1 METVDCDSEE
11 IWDVCCFAEIVC
23 SGLKFFVAFL
33 GIFLRDVLEI
43 DEDSLR
49 PLCSIFGETA
59 TCYNL
64 LKVYSALNLLK
75 FIFLIDDFYFRAQ
88 VADTM
93 EIDAEELDLQF
104 GIQTLQ
110 AEEFLGDCV
119 TEEATICVHMSLD
132 GGKKKKKRKPKTT
145 PKVIKH
151 KHKKRA
157 KALLDYFSVDDA
169 SGKVKRLKQESPAG
183 AGIYM
188 ADHPDRFTCGKTGT
202 MFYKLTADGKRLPS
216 PEQKQPKK
224 AEVVKAAPAAKKK
237 GKK

>member
-1 METVDCDSEE
+1 MGEPTGQTQTHYV
-11 IWDVCCFAEIVC
+11 
-23 SGLKFFVAFL
+23 
-33 GIFLRDVLEI
+33 
-43 DEDSLR
+43 EDSCL
-49 PLCSIFGETA
+49 
-59 TCYNL
+59 
-64 LKVYSALNLLK
+64 
-75 FIFLIDDFYFRAQ
+75 
-88 VADTM
+88 VADLKARVAENM

-183 AGIYM
+183 AGVYM
-188 ADHPDRFTCGKTGT
+188 ADHPDRFTCGKTEPCST
-202 MFYKLTADGKRLPS
+202 NSPLTVRDSHLQSREHQRKSRLSKPLPPRRRQRS
-216 PEQKQPKK
+216 EHFLFLSNDKMSL
-224 AEVVKAAPAAKKK
+224 
-237 GKK
+237 

>member
-1 METVDCDSEE
+1 
-11 IWDVCCFAEIVC
+11 
-23 SGLKFFVAFL
+23 
-33 GIFLRDVLEI
+33 
-43 DEDSLR
+43 
-49 PLCSIFGETA
+49 
-59 TCYNL
+59 
-64 LKVYSALNLLK
+64 
-75 FIFLIDDFYFRAQ
+75 
-88 VADTM
+88 M
-93 EIDAEELDLQF
+93 EIDAEELNLQY

-110 AEEFLGDCV
+110 AEDFLGDCV
-119 TEEATICVHMSLD
+119 TAESTIVVHMDLD

-157 KALLDYFSVDDA
+157 KSLLDYFSVDDA

-216 PEQKQPKK
+216 PEQRQPKK
-224 AEVVKAAPAAKKK
+224 VEVVKVAAAKKK
-237 GKK
+237 AKK